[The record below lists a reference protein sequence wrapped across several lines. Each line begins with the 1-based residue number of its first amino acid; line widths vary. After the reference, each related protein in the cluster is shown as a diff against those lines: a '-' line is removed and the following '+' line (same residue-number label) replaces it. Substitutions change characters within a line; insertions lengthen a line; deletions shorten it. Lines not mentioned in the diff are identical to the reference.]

1 MNPAVLLEYQAGK
14 RGGQAALVQRVK
26 GRDRVLTYEEL
37 HRAASSIAAQLRQ
50 SGLRAGEHVLIFHP
64 VSIELYAVLLGLFR
78 LGLTAVF
85 VDPGQTREFMASC
98 CRLVKPGAFIGSPR
112 AHLLR
117 LLCGEIRRIARR
129 FHTAG
134 LAPGSR
140 RLVLESVAGEVP
152 PVVVQDEAPALVTFT
167 SGSTGAPKG
176 IARSHA
182 FLMAQHA
189 ALEHS
194 LALTPGEVD
203 LATLPVFV
211 LANLASGLTTVLA
224 DYPPGKPGAADGR
237 RIVAQIRDWQVTRLA
252 ASPAFCARLVEA
264 RVSLPGMRKIY
275 TGGAPVFPSLMEQLA
290 ALCPASAVAAV
301 YGSSEAEPMAHL
313 EWSEVSAP
321 DLAAMRDGAGLL
333 AGHCVPE
340 VCVAVIAV
348 EWGAPLEVISAEEF
362 ESRRLPPGEPGEI
375 VVTGPHVVAGYLHGA
390 GDRETKFSVAGTVWH
405 RTGDSGYID
414 STGRLWLMGRC
425 AAVIHLAG
433 GRKVW
438 PFCIETAL
446 SFLPEVNGVAVLP
459 WEDVVLAV
467 MEAPESVLNETLVSF
482 LSVNGVAS
490 VLFTSIPRDRRHNAK
505 TDYPA
510 LRQKLRSLAGRVLPL
525 PMPEAGPVS

>member
-1 MNPAVLLEYQAGK
+1 MNPAALLEHQAGL
-14 RGGQAALVQRVK
+14 RGSQAALVQRVK
-26 GRDRVLTYEEL
+26 GRDHVLTYEEL
-37 HRAASSIAAQLRQ
+37 HRASSSIAAQLRQ
-50 SGLRAGEHVLIFHP
+50 SGLQPGAHVLIFHP
-64 VSIELYAVLLGLFR
+64 VSIELYAVLLGIFR

-117 LLCGEIRRIARR
+117 LLCGEVRRIPRR
-129 FHTAG
+129 FHTGG
-134 LAPGSR
+134 LVPGSQK
-140 RLVLESVAGEVP
+140 LVLNSRAGDIP
-152 PVVVQDEAPALVTFT
+152 PVVEQDAAPALVTFT

-189 ALEHS
+189 ALARS
-194 LALTPGEVD
+194 LELTPGEVD

-224 DYPPGKPGAADGR
+224 DFPAGKPGAADGR
-237 RIVAQIRDWQVTRLA
+237 RIRAQINDWQATRLA

-264 RVSLPGMRKIY
+264 GVTLPGMRKIY
-275 TGGAPVFPSLMEQLA
+275 TGGAPVFPSLMERLA
-290 ALCPASAVAAV
+290 ALCPSSAVAAV

-313 EWSEVSAP
+313 EWSEVSRA
-321 DLAAMRDGAGLL
+321 DLTAMRSGAGLL

-340 VCVAVIAV
+340 VSVAVIDA
-348 EWGAPLEVISAEEF
+348 EWGQPLEAMTAEEF
-362 ESRRLPPGEPGEI
+362 ESRRLPPAEPGEI
-375 VVTGPHVVAGYLHGA
+375 VVTGAHVVSGYLHGA
-390 GDRETKFSVAGTVWH
+390 GDRETKFSVDGTVWH
-405 RTGDSGYID
+405 RTGDSGYFD
-414 STGRLWLMGRC
+414 ASGRLWLMGRC
-425 AAVIHLAG
+425 AAVIQLTG

-446 SFLPEVNGVAVLP
+446 SFLPAVLGVAVLP
-459 WEDVVLAV
+459 WEEGVLAV
-467 MEAPESVLNETLVSF
+467 LEAPESVLDEPLVSF
-482 LSVNGVAS
+482 LSANGVVA
-490 VLFTSIPRDRRHNAK
+490 VWFTAIPRDRRHNAK

-510 LRQKLRSLAGRVLPL
+510 LREKLRSAARKVVRL
-525 PMPEAGPVS
+525 